1 MSADGADQVGA
12 EQRLLSAVKNLGV
25 FSRID
30 GDGRVLVTD
39 GLNEYEV
46 IVDLSRLLSKRID
59 YHQRV
64 IAVGTS
70 SLNRLER
77 GEIAELFPQGAH
89 RGDSQATDSACEEP
103 SSPCY
108 TPLEWEADGDYL
120 DGDDGIAA
128 QGDDWRYNIHPVHDD
143 DGTTVGYRVS
153 GGDFESGTTD
163 FGTALVKGKIGELSI
178 DKAKAVAEADYRTRH
193 LEVEQFLTT
202 LLDAYED
209 DDGVRTRRTDAG
221 QFLCR
226 VDESGVDEVEVA
238 ATLSDWDGYDPGS
251 RTAILSLRTIL
262 IYYNNGDREALLDE
276 VRRLVRL
283 KVQATGS

>member
-1 MSADGADQVGA
+1 MSTDGADQVAA
-12 EQRLLSAVKNLGV
+12 EQRLLEAVKNLDV

-46 IVDLSRLLSKRID
+46 IVDLSRLLSKRIG
-59 YHQRV
+59 YRQRV

-77 GEIAELFPQGAH
+77 GEIAELFP
-89 RGDSQATDSACEEP
+89 RGVHPGSSHASDSAQEEP

-108 TPLEWEADGDYL
+108 APLEWESDSEYL
-120 DGDDGIAA
+120 DGDDGLAA
-128 QGDDWRYNIHPVHDD
+128 QGDDWRYTIHPVLDD
-143 DGTTVGYRVS
+143 EGATIGYRVS

-163 FGTALVKGKIGELSI
+163 FGAALVAGEIGELSI
-178 DKAKAVAEADYRTRH
+178 AKAKAVAEADYRTRH

-202 LLDAYED
+202 LLDGYED
-209 DDGVRTRRTDAG
+209 DDGIRTRRTEAG
-221 QFLCR
+221 QLSCR
-226 VDESGVDEVEVA
+226 VNESGVDEVEVA
-238 ATLSDWDGYDPGS
+238 ATLSDWDDYDPGS

-262 IYYNNGDREALLDE
+262 VSYNNGDRDALLDE
-276 VRRLVRL
+276 IRRLIRL
-283 KVQATGS
+283 KVQATGP